1 MSLVSLNGVAVSFG
15 ALDVLTD
22 VNCEVGA
29 GDSIGLVGRNGAGK
43 TTLLRILAGS
53 LASTSGHRRGARGLR
68 VSLVEQV
75 PAISSRTT
83 VQEEATSGARE
94 MVELERA
101 LERAAHDLASSA
113 SKEAADAYADLDRR
127 FESSGGFRYRLLVD
141 EVLAGLGFRREKRHQ
156 SVSHL
161 SGGERNRLGLAR
173 ALVAQPDLL
182 LMDEPTNHLDLDGLR
197 WLETFLG
204 RWRGSLVV
212 TSHDRYFL
220 DQVATRIWHLD
231 DGRLRTYPGD
241 YSKSEDLRLAELQRQ
256 REEYDK
262 QQEFLAKEE
271 AFIRR
276 YRAGQRAREARGRRK
291 RLERVERLEAPKNE
305 GQLRLRLGARRSGR
319 LVLSAHEAGVGYGRR
334 TVLWV
339 GDLEVERR
347 DRVALLGPN
356 GTGKSTLLRT
366 IAGELEPVAGEFSLG
381 AGVRPT
387 HYWQEAEDLDLRS
400 TVLDE
405 LLRARNLDLQD
416 ARDLLGRFLF
426 SGDEVA
432 KPVSALSGGERSRL
446 ALARL
451 VLADASLLLLDE
463 PTNHLDIP
471 SREALEEALSS
482 YEGTIIFAS
491 HDRRLIQRLASK
503 LWLVEGGKISTF
515 DGSLD
520 EYNLSK
526 EKNKERAADRRRR
539 PESRR
544 PPEPAKTRKRRDDEL
559 GVLEAEIEKCEQ
571 ELAALGDRINSASAR
586 GDVNE
591 VRTLGERFKEQ
602 REEAD
607 RLLEEW
613 ALRHD
618 ADAE

>member
-1 MSLVSLNGVAVSFG
+1 MSLVSLKSVAVAFG

-22 VNCEVGA
+22 VNCDVGV

-43 TTLLRILAGS
+43 TTLLRVLAGS
-53 LASTSGHRRGARGLR
+53 LTSTSGHRRGARGLR

-101 LERAAHDLASSA
+101 LERAAHDLAGSA
-113 SKEAADAYADLDRR
+113 SKEVADAYADLDRR
-127 FESSGGFRYRLLVD
+127 FESIGGFRYRLLVD

-156 SVSHL
+156 SVSRL

-220 DQVATRIWHLD
+220 DNVATRIWHLED
-231 DGRLRTYPGD
+231 ARLRTYTGN
-241 YSKSEDLRLAELQRQ
+241 YSKSEKLRLAELQRR

-262 QQEFLAKEE
+262 QREFLAKEE

-276 YRAGQRAREARGRRK
+276 YRAGQRAREARGRQK
-291 RLERVERLEAPKNE
+291 RLERVERLDAPKNVRE
-305 GQLRLRLGARRSGR
+305 LRLRLGARRSGL
-319 LVLSAHEAGVGYGRR
+319 LVLSARQAEVGYGRQ
-334 TVLWV
+334 TVLGV
-339 GDLEVERR
+339 GDLAVERR

-366 IAGELEPVAGEFSLG
+366 IAGELEPVAGKFSLG
-381 AGVRPT
+381 AGVRPA
-387 HYWQEAEDLDLRS
+387 HYWQEAEDLDPRS

-416 ARDLLGRFLF
+416 ARDVLGRFLF

-451 VLADASLLLLDE
+451 VLANANLLLLDE

-515 DGSLD
+515 DGSLG
-520 EYNLSK
+520 EYHLSR
-526 EKNKERAADRRRR
+526 EKNEERAVDRRRR
-539 PESRR
+539 PKSRR
-544 PPEPAKTRKRRDDEL
+544 PPNPAKTRERRDDEL
-559 GVLEAEIEKCEQ
+559 GALEAEIEKSEQ

-591 VRTLGERFKEQ
+591 VRTLGERFKKQ

-613 ALRHD
+613 ARRHD